1 VYLIGGKKLGE
12 PSYIFNNVWML
23 DLSTL
28 VWSLVFSADQKIN
41 RSSSTSVDKVI
52 PEARY
57 FHTASNYR
65 NEAIIIFG
73 GLGPAR
79 DVDEIADGASEGCLS
94 DLAIFD
100 LARQEWR
107 IPTVPE
113 GMEGPPA
120 RYAHVATISRDRL
133 VIGGGERRAGGIK
146 STPQHLLD
154 LHVFDLLKERWI
166 HKRPFGT
173 ANDHIG
179 YYRSVLVTAPYT
191 PSTYPLNNR
200 EEEDRL
206 LDNAE
211 TLFQQIPAKINSE
224 PSSPT
229 QSFRSR
235 SGSVE
240 NAKEHS
246 EERRPSRGNLNIIPE
261 TESADSEPYIY
272 LYSTR
277 QRTTRE
283 ISRLFMKIHSPQND
297 SFTVEDNSHL
307 LPQRGGYL
315 PLRFPYG
322 GIIGDWLLYCGTI
335 PSQKSIEVPG
345 RPPSSPLKPAAIHI
359 FALHLPT
366 QRFKTIDVGNIF
378 LTGSWNRGVVWPER
392 NAFVI
397 FGHVGMDMNIDYS
410 MRRSNFNHIVIV
422 DLEVFGIYTPPKV
435 TSGMFAK
442 ELALGMM
449 NETAFSDMD
458 VYTKDGYLIHVNSRI
473 LAHRWPMFTEVLNT
487 CIYGEPNAGEQA
499 RRPSIAS
506 SIVLSNQH
514 PALPVTERPRV
525 LHLPLKRDH
534 AEAFLE
540 YIYTNA
546 LPSPIDIPT
555 LCSLLVLS
563 KRYSPGLERLAA
575 LVTDVLH
582 RQLNEG
588 NAWQIIEAAA
598 FSGQTALQ
606 IQAMLI
612 MRMAADLKLQAQR
625 RRLEMRQKEGQPAL
639 TNGDEIGSP
648 VDGKA
653 PGMAAGISMGSNG
666 SIQSSDSPIISPL
679 RMEG

>member
-1 VYLIGGKKLGE
+1 MYLIGGKKLGE

-28 VWSLVFSADQKIN
+28 VWSLIFSADQKN
-41 RSSSTSVDKVI
+41 NKGSSLSVDKVI

-57 FHTASNYR
+57 FHTASNYH
-65 NEAIIIFG
+65 ESIIIFG

-79 DVDEIADGASEGCLS
+79 DGDEIADGASEGCLA

-100 LARQEWR
+100 LVSREWK
-107 IPTVPE
+107 IPTMPE
-113 GMEGPPA
+113 GMEVPPA

-133 VIGGGERRAGGIK
+133 VIAGGERRAGGIK

-154 LHVFDLLKERWI
+154 LHVFDLLTEKWI
-166 HKRPFGT
+166 YKRPFGT

-179 YYRSVLVTAPYT
+179 YYRSVMVTAPYI

-211 TLFQQIPAKINSE
+211 SLYQQIPSKINSE
-224 PSSPT
+224 PASPT

-235 SGSVE
+235 SGSIE
-240 NAKEHS
+240 NTKENN

-261 TESADSEPYIY
+261 TESTDSEPYIY

-283 ISRLFMKIHSPQND
+283 ISRLFMRIHSPQTD

-335 PSQKSIEVPG
+335 PGQKPTDVAG
-345 RPPSSPLKPAAIHI
+345 RQPSLPLKPAAIHI

-410 MRRSNFNHIVIV
+410 MRRSNFNHVVIV
-422 DLEVFGIYTPPKV
+422 DLEVFGIYSPPKV
-435 TSGMFAK
+435 TSGMFAQ
-442 ELALGMM
+442 ELALGML
-449 NETAFSDMD
+449 NEKAFSDMD
-458 VYTKDGYLIHVNSRI
+458 VYTKDGYRIHVNSRI

-506 SIVLSNQH
+506 SIILSNQH
-514 PALPVTERPRV
+514 PALPVTERPRI
-525 LHLPLKRDH
+525 LHLPVKGEH
-534 AEAFLE
+534 AEAFLS

-555 LCSLLVLS
+555 SCALLVLS
-563 KRYSPGLERLAA
+563 KRYAPGLERLAA
-575 LVTDVLH
+575 LVSDVLH
-582 RQLNEG
+582 QQLNEG

-612 MRMAADLKLQAQR
+612 MRTAADLKLQAQR
-625 RRLEMRQKEGQPAL
+625 RRLELRQKESQSPVI
-639 TNGDEIGSP
+639 NGDENGSP
-648 VDGKA
+648 VDAKA
-653 PGMAAGISMGSNG
+653 PSMAAGISMGSNG
-666 SIQSSDSPIISPL
+666 SIQSSGSTIFSPL
-679 RMEG
+679 RIEG